1 MPRVL
6 YGYRVVQSVT
16 LISEAE
22 ASLVRAVL
30 GAPPGSRCAA
40 LVRAAARIGLSLSPS
55 EALSMQWRI
64 HRHRRQYHRGQVN
77 VDADPNPQLVIAPAV
92 DESHTGRTP
101 ARGSPVLA

>member
-6 YGYRVVQSVT
+6 YGYRVVQRVT

-30 GAPPGSRCAA
+30 GAKPGSRVAA
-40 LVRAAARIGLSLSPS
+40 LTRAAAAIGLPLTPA
-55 EALSMQWRI
+55 EALAMQWRI
-64 HRHRRQYHRGQVN
+64 HRHRLQYQRGQTM